1 MKKRV
6 RILSYIALVLTIAM
20 LFFYPLPYYITKPG
34 IAQELKP
41 IINVQGGYEEQ
52 GAFMLTTVR
61 MGRATPLSYAMAHIQ
76 DFHHLYPE
84 EDILQQGESDSDY
97 TVRQLHM
104 MDTSKDA
111 AVIVAYNAANKE
123 IKFEN
128 KGVYIV
134 TVVPDMPAYGKLKIG
149 DIVKAVDG
157 QTIETAEELIEYVAK
172 KKKGDKVAITI
183 LRNDEEKIVELP
195 LASFPDDQTRFG
207 LGISLETSREVD
219 VEPDVEID
227 TEKIGGP
234 SAGLMFSLEIYNQLV
249 KEDITKGHKVAGT
262 GTINDKGIVGP
273 IGGISQKIVAA
284 DKEGAEVFF
293 APNQQGAANSNYKEA
308 VQAGAKIDTDM
319 KIVPV
324 DTFNDAI
331 EYLEKLDKVKKA
343 E

>member
-1 MKKRV
+1 
-6 RILSYIALVLTIAM
+6 M

-183 LRNDEEKIVELP
+183 LRNDEEKIIELP

-249 KEDITKGHKVAGT
+249 KEDITKDIKLRVRGLL
-262 GTINDKGIVGP
+262 TIKG
-273 IGGISQKIVAA
+273 
-284 DKEGAEVFF
+284 
-293 APNQQGAANSNYKEA
+293 
-308 VQAGAKIDTDM
+308 
-319 KIVPV
+319 
-324 DTFNDAI
+324 
-331 EYLEKLDKVKKA
+331 L
-343 E
+343 